1 MKKSSVIISTFPL
14 LFLILFI
21 PKIVVLSGC
30 ANIIP
35 PQGGFRDSLPPVL
48 MKANPKDSAVNFT
61 GSKITFTF
69 DEFVELQ
76 NVQQN
81 LIITPI
87 PQNNP
92 LVESKLNTVIVK
104 LKDSLESNTT
114 YNINFGDA
122 IQDINERNVLKNFT
136 YRFSTGKALD
146 SLTLS
151 GKIIVAETGKTDT
164 TLIVM
169 LHKNGK
175 DSAVMNEK
183 PRYITKLNNKGEFT
197 FQNLPSATYYIYAV
211 KADGGSYRYFGGD
224 QLFAFADKPVTI
236 QQKNEPVTLYAYSEK
251 VEEKKK
257 SSSLPS
263 IGGGRG
269 RVPGAAAADKR
280 LKYQTSIKDGKQD
293 LLDNFSF
300 KFETPL
306 KTFDSSKIYFSTDTT
321 YKAVTETFHWILD
334 STKTKLELKT
344 AWKEN
349 TLYNLIFETSFTED
363 TSGRRIL
370 KKDTISFR
378 TREKTSYGEL
388 KLNFKN
394 LDQSKNPVLQFVQ
407 NGTVVIS
414 APFTTNQYSNSL
426 INPGEYELRILF
438 DENKNGIWDPGE
450 FFGKHRQPELVK
462 PIDKKISVKTG
473 FVNEFDITL

>member
-1 MKKSSVIISTFPL
+1 MRKHPVISFFLFSALLIISIISGP
-14 LFLILFI
+14 
-21 PKIVVLSGC
+21 GC

-35 PQGGFRDSLPPVL
+35 PEGGFRDSLPPVL
-48 MKANPKDSAVNFT
+48 LKANPKDSALNFT
-61 GSKITFTF
+61 GNKITFTF
-69 DEFVELQ
+69 DEYVELQ
-76 NVQQN
+76 NIQQN
-81 LIITPI
+81 LVITPI

-92 LVESKLNTVIVK
+92 IVESKLYSVTIK

-114 YNINFGDA
+114 YNISFGDA
-122 IQDINERNVLKNFT
+122 IKDITESNVLKNFT

-151 GKIIVAETGKTDT
+151 GKIILAETGKTDT
-164 TLIVM
+164 TMIVM

-175 DSAVMNEK
+175 DSALMNEK
-183 PRYITKLNNKGEFT
+183 PRYITKLNNNGEFI
-197 FQNLPSATYYIYAV
+197 FQNLPSATYYLYAV
-211 KADGGSYRYFGGD
+211 KTEGGGYRYFGGN

-236 QQKNEPVTLYAYSEK
+236 QQKNDPVTLYAYAEK
-251 VEEKKK
+251 EEEKKK
-257 SSSLPS
+257 SSNLPS

-269 RVPGAAAADKR
+269 RVSGATGADKR
-280 LKYQTSIKDGKQD
+280 LKYQTSIKEGKQD
-293 LLDNFSF
+293 LLENFSF
-300 KFETPL
+300 KFETPI
-306 KTFDSSKIYFSTDTT
+306 KFFDSSKIYFSTDTT
-321 YKAVTETFHWILD
+321 YKAVNEPFHWLLD

-349 TLYNLIFETSFTED
+349 TLYNLIFETDFAED

-378 TREKTSYGEL
+378 TREKNSYGEL

-407 NGTVVIS
+407 NSSVILFS
-414 APFTTNQYSNSL
+414 PLTTNQYSNSL

-438 DENKNGIWDPGE
+438 DENKNGVWDPGE
-450 FFGKHRQPELVK
+450 FFGKRKQPELVK
-462 PIDKKISVKTG
+462 PIERKITVKTDRQ
-473 FVNEFDITL
+473 NEFDITL

>member
-1 MKKSSVIISTFPL
+1 MRKLPVISFFLFSAILIISIISGP
-14 LFLILFI
+14 
-21 PKIVVLSGC
+21 GC

-48 MKANPKDSAVNFT
+48 LKANPKDSAVNFT
-61 GSKITFTF
+61 GNKITFIF
-69 DEFVELQ
+69 DEYVELQ
-76 NVQQN
+76 NIQQN
-81 LIITPI
+81 LVITPI
-87 PQNNP
+87 PQNSP
-92 LVESKLNTVIVK
+92 IVESKLYTITVK

-114 YNINFGDA
+114 YNISFGDA
-122 IQDINERNVLKNFT
+122 IKDITENNVLKNFT

-151 GKIIVAETGKTDT
+151 GKIILAETGKTDT

-175 DSAVMNEK
+175 DSALMNEK

-197 FQNLPSATYYIYAV
+197 FQNLPSATYYLYAV
-211 KADGGSYRYFGGD
+211 KTEGGGYRYFGGN

-236 QQKNEPVTLYAYSEK
+236 QQKNEPVTLYPYAEK
-251 VEEKKK
+251 EEKKK
-257 SSSLPS
+257 STNLPS

-269 RVPGAAAADKR
+269 RVTGTTGADKR

-293 LLDNFSF
+293 LLENFSF
-300 KFETPL
+300 KFETPI
-306 KTFDSSKIYFSTDTT
+306 KSFDSSKIYFSTDTI
-321 YKAVTETFHWILD
+321 YKAVKESFHWLLD
-334 STKTKLELKT
+334 STKTKLELRT

-349 TLYNLIFETSFTED
+349 TLYNLIFETEFAED
-363 TSGRRIL
+363 TSGRRIF
-370 KKDTISFR
+370 KKDTLNFR
-378 TREKTSYGEL
+378 TREKNSYGEL

-407 NGTVVIS
+407 NGTVIIS
-414 APFTTNQYSNSL
+414 APLTTNQYSNSL
-426 INPGEYELRILF
+426 FNPGDYELRILS

-450 FFGKHRQPELVK
+450 FFGKRRQPELVK
-462 PIDKKISVKTG
+462 PIERKITVKANWQ
-473 FVNEFDITL
+473 NEFDISL